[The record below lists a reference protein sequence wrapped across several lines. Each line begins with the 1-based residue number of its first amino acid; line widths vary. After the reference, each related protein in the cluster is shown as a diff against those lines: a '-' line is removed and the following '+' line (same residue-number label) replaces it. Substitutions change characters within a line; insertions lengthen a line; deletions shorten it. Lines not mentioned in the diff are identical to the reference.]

1 MNRTQGGHSPARVSA
16 TIRRP
21 DPADLAALT
30 CFFAGLSMQTR
41 VQRFFAPVWP
51 TAALIRQICGWAGG
65 GRPGGDRRVDGSNAR
80 SRVGY
85 TDALVATIGGVMIG
99 HAMAADGPAD
109 SPAGSSAGPSAD
121 SSAGSS
127 AGPSP
132 APRGLVTEFGVVVAD
147 AWQGQG
153 VGSALVR
160 ALISRA
166 QARGV
171 TSLSMEVL
179 PGNRDVLAMIAGHWP
194 AARTHRGVDSVTIQ
208 AGLVPDGTGLA
219 WDGAGLA
226 WDGTGLAWDGAGPI
240 PDEAGLALDQ
250 PARTHPASAAA

>member
-30 CFFAGLSMQTR
+30 RFFAGLSMQTR
-41 VQRFFAPVWP
+41 VRRFFAPVSP
-51 TAALIRQICGWAGG
+51 TAALIRLACGWADDDGSRAGG
-65 GRPGGDRRVDGSNAR
+65 EGRSGGKRVGGEGRTAGSNAHGR
-80 SRVGY
+80 AGR
-85 TDALVATIGGVMIG
+85 TDALVATIGGVIIG

-109 SPAGSSAGPSAD
+109 SPDGP
-121 SSAGSS
+121 
-127 AGPSP
+127 P
-132 APRGLVTEFGVVVAD
+132 AAPPGLVTEIGVVVAD

-166 QARGV
+166 RARGV

-179 PGNRDVLAMIAGHWP
+179 RGNRDVLAMIAGHWP
-194 AARTHRGVDSVTIQ
+194 AARTHRGVDSMTIQ
-208 AGLVPDGTGLA
+208 AGLA
-219 WDGAGLA
+219 
-226 WDGTGLAWDGAGPI
+226 

-250 PARTHPASAAA
+250 PARTRPASMAA

>member
-51 TAALIRQICGWAGG
+51 TAALIRQTCGWAGG
-65 GRPGGDRRVDGSNAR
+65 DRAGGDRRVDGSNAR
-80 SRVGY
+80 SRAGH
-85 TDALVATIGGVMIG
+85 TDALVATIGGVIIG
-99 HAMAADGPAD
+99 HAMAADGPA
-109 SPAGSSAGPSAD
+109 GSSAGPFPAL
-121 SSAGSS
+121 
-127 AGPSP
+127 SP
-132 APRGLVTEFGVVVAD
+132 ASRGLVTEFGVVVAD

-153 VGSALVR
+153 VGWALIR

-179 PGNRDVLAMIAGHWP
+179 PGNRDVLAMIASHWP

-208 AGLVPDGTGLA
+208 AGLIPA
-219 WDGAGLA
+219 GAGLA
-226 WDGTGLAWDGAGPI
+226 P
-240 PDEAGLALDQ
+240 DQ